1 MEQEAAK
8 ALINDPYGLL
18 AVLVLIPAALFY
30 LAENTPLKV
39 FFQKV
44 PVLVFAYVV
53 PSLFAAAGIIPSDAP
68 IYGDIMRFVLP
79 ASLLLLTLSI
89 DLKGIYNL
97 GPKALLLFFSA
108 TAGII
113 IGGPIALF
121 LFQSYLPDD
130 IWQGFAALAGSW
142 TGGGVNFVAVGIA
155 VGATESML
163 GMMVIVDVVVAYTW
177 TGLLM
182 FFASRYKKIDLRH
195 NADNSMVEELREK
208 VEKFQKSAARVS
220 TTSDFMVLIGVAF
233 GVAWVARQLGMWLP
247 PIGGIFDSF
256 AWMIV
261 IVTAIGVV
269 LSFTPFRQYEG
280 AGASKMGTLML
291 YMLIGVIGVKADFT
305 LIAQYPMLIA
315 AGATWLV
322 IHVIIIYL
330 IMRLTKAPLF
340 FMAVGSQANV
350 GGVAS
355 APIVASAF
363 HPALATVGVLLG
375 VAGYV
380 VGTYAGLLTAFLLRL
395 VSGG

>member
-1 MEQEAAK
+1 MEQETT
-8 ALINDPYGLL
+8 ALITDTYGLL
-18 AVLVLIPAALFY
+18 AVLILIPAALFY
-30 LAENTPLKV
+30 LAENTPLKA

-44 PVLVFAYVV
+44 PVLVFAYIV
-53 PSLFAAAGIIPSDAP
+53 PSLFVAAGIIPSDAP
-68 IYGDIMRFVLP
+68 LYPHIMGFVLP

-113 IGGPIALF
+113 IGGPIAL
-121 LFQSYLPDD
+121 LIFQSHLPDD

-142 TGGGVNFVAVGIA
+142 TGGGVNFVAVGMA

-182 FFASRYKKIDLRH
+182 FFASRYKKIDASN
-195 NADNSMVEELREK
+195 NADNTMVEDLRHK
-208 VEKFQKSAARVS
+208 VEKFQKDTARVS

-233 GVAWVARQLGMWLP
+233 GAAWLARQVGAWMP
-247 PIGGIFDSF
+247 EIGGIFDSF

-261 IVTAIGVV
+261 LVTGFGVI
-269 LSFTPFRQYEG
+269 LSFTPFRKYEG
-280 AGASKMGTLML
+280 AGASKLGTLML

-305 LIAQYPMLIA
+305 LIAEYPMLIA
-315 AGATWLV
+315 AGATWLL
-322 IHVIIIYL
+322 IHIIIIYL
-330 IMRLTKAPLF
+330 VMRFTKAPLF

-380 VGTYAGLLTAFLLRL
+380 VGTYAGLLTAYFLRL
-395 VSGG
+395 VAGG

>member
-1 MEQEAAK
+1 MQEQT
-8 ALINDPYGLL
+8 ALITDAYGLL
-18 AVLVLIPAALFY
+18 AVLVLIPATLFY
-30 LAENTPLKV
+30 LAENTRLKS

-44 PVLVFAYVV
+44 PVLVFAYIV

-113 IGGPIALF
+113 IGGPIALL

-142 TGGGVNFVAVGIA
+142 TGGGVNFVAVGVA

-182 FFASRYKKIDLRH
+182 FFAARYTRIDAGH
-195 NADNSMVEELREK
+195 GADNSMVEELRKK
-208 VEKFQKSAARVS
+208 VETFQKETARIS

-233 GVAWVARQLGMWLP
+233 GAAWLARQLGMWLP

-261 IVTAIGVV
+261 LVTGFGVI
-269 LSFTPFRQYEG
+269 LSFTPFRKYEG
-280 AGASKMGTLML
+280 AGASKLGTLML

-315 AGATWLV
+315 AGATWMV
-322 IHVIIIYL
+322 IHIIIIYL
-330 IMRLTKAPLF
+330 IMRFTKAPLF

-355 APIVASAF
+355 APIVASSF

-395 VSGG
+395 VAGAG

>member
-1 MEQEAAK
+1 MEQDIPQG
-8 ALINDPYGLL
+8 LINDPYGLL
-18 AVLVLIPAALFY
+18 AVLVLIPASLFY
-30 LAENTPLKV
+30 LAENTRLKA
-39 FFQKV
+39 FFDRV
-44 PVLVFAYVV
+44 PVLVFAYLV
-53 PSLFAAAGIIPSDAP
+53 PSVLATVGFIPSDAP

-113 IGGPIALF
+113 IGGPIALAIY
-121 LFQSYLPDD
+121 QSYLPDD

-142 TGGGVNFVAVGIA
+142 TGGGVNFVAVGVA

-177 TGLLM
+177 TAILM
-182 FFASRYKKIDLRH
+182 FFAAKYKKIDAGH
-195 NADNSMVEELREK
+195 GADNKMVEDLKEK
-208 VEKFQKSAARVS
+208 VITFQKETARVS
-220 TTSDFMVLIGVAF
+220 STSDFMVLIGVAF
-233 GVAWVARQLGMWLP
+233 GLAWVARQLGMWMP
-247 PIGGIFDSF
+247 EIGGIFDSF

-261 IVTAIGVV
+261 LVTAFGVI
-269 LSFTPFRQYEG
+269 LSFTPFRKYEG
-280 AGASKMGTLML
+280 AGASRLGTLML

-315 AGATWLV
+315 AGATWLL
-322 IHVIIIYL
+322 IHIIIIYL
-330 IMRLTKAPLF
+330 IMRFTKAPLF

-395 VSGG
+395 VGG

>member
-1 MEQEAAK
+1 MQEQT
-8 ALINDPYGLL
+8 ALITDAYGLL
-18 AVLVLIPAALFY
+18 AVLVLIPATLFY
-30 LAENTPLKV
+30 LAENTRLKS

-44 PVLVFAYVV
+44 PVLVFAYIV

-113 IGGPIALF
+113 IGGPIALL

-142 TGGGVNFVAVGIA
+142 TGGGVNFVAVGVA

-182 FFASRYKKIDLRH
+182 FFAARYKRIDAGH
-195 NADNSMVEELREK
+195 GADNSMVEELRKK
-208 VEKFQKSAARVS
+208 VETFQKETARIS

-233 GVAWVARQLGMWLP
+233 GAAWLARQLGMWLP

-261 IVTAIGVV
+261 LVTGFGVI
-269 LSFTPFRQYEG
+269 LSFTPFRKYEG
-280 AGASKMGTLML
+280 AGASKLGTLML

-315 AGATWLV
+315 AGATWMV
-322 IHVIIIYL
+322 IHIIIIYL
-330 IMRLTKAPLF
+330 IMRFTKAPLF

-355 APIVASAF
+355 APIVASSF

-395 VSGG
+395 VAGAG

>member
-1 MEQEAAK
+1 MEQETT
-8 ALINDPYGLL
+8 ALITDTYGLL
-18 AVLVLIPAALFY
+18 AVLILIPAALFY
-30 LAENTPLKV
+30 LAENTPLKA

-44 PVLVFAYVV
+44 PVLVFAYIV
-53 PSLFAAAGIIPSDAP
+53 PSLFVAAGIIPSEAP
-68 IYGDIMRFVLP
+68 LYGHIMGFVLP

-121 LFQSYLPDD
+121 IFQSYLPDD

-142 TGGGVNFVAVGIA
+142 TGGGVNFVAVGVA

-182 FFASRYKKIDLRH
+182 FFASRYKKIDAS
-195 NADNSMVEELREK
+195 NKADNSMVEDLRLK
-208 VEKFQKSAARVS
+208 VEKFQEDTARVS

-233 GVAWVARQLGMWLP
+233 GAAWLARQLGGWMP
-247 PIGGIFDSF
+247 EIGGIFDSF

-261 IVTAIGVV
+261 LVTGFGVI
-269 LSFTPFRQYEG
+269 LSFTPFRKYEG
-280 AGASKMGTLML
+280 AGASKLGTLML

-305 LIAQYPMLIA
+305 LIAEYPMLIA
-315 AGATWLV
+315 AGATWLL
-322 IHVIIIYL
+322 IHIIIIYL
-330 IMRLTKAPLF
+330 VMRFTKAPLF

-395 VSGG
+395 VAGG

>member
-1 MEQEAAK
+1 MQEQT
-8 ALINDPYGLL
+8 ALITDAYGLL
-18 AVLVLIPAALFY
+18 AVLVLIPATLFY
-30 LAENTPLKV
+30 LAENTRLKS

-44 PVLVFAYVV
+44 PVLVFAYIV

-113 IGGPIALF
+113 IGGPIALL

-142 TGGGVNFVAVGIA
+142 TGGGVNFVAVGVA

-182 FFASRYKKIDLRH
+182 FFAARYKRIDAGH
-195 NADNSMVEELREK
+195 GADNSMVEELRKK
-208 VEKFQKSAARVS
+208 VETFQKETARIS

-233 GVAWVARQLGMWLP
+233 GAAWLARQLGMWLP

-261 IVTAIGVV
+261 LVTGFGVI
-269 LSFTPFRQYEG
+269 LSFTPFRKYEG
-280 AGASKMGTLML
+280 AGASKLGTLML

-322 IHVIIIYL
+322 IHIIIIYL
-330 IMRLTKAPLF
+330 IMRFTKAPLF

-355 APIVASAF
+355 APIVASSF

-395 VSGG
+395 VAGAG

>member
-1 MEQEAAK
+1 MEQETT
-8 ALINDPYGLL
+8 ALITDTYGLL
-18 AVLVLIPAALFY
+18 AVLILIPAALFY
-30 LAENTPLKV
+30 LAENTPLKA

-44 PVLVFAYVV
+44 PVLVFAYIV
-53 PSLFAAAGIIPSDAP
+53 PSLFVAAGIIPSDAP
-68 IYGDIMRFVLP
+68 LYPHIMGFVLP

-113 IGGPIALF
+113 IGGPIAL
-121 LFQSYLPDD
+121 LIFQSHLPDD

-142 TGGGVNFVAVGIA
+142 TGGGVNFVAVGMA

-182 FFASRYKKIDLRH
+182 FFASRYKKIDASNKADNTMVEDLRH
-195 NADNSMVEELREK
+195 K
-208 VEKFQKSAARVS
+208 VEKFQKDTARVS

-233 GVAWVARQLGMWLP
+233 GAAWLARQLGAWMP
-247 PIGGIFDSF
+247 EIGGIFDSF

-261 IVTAIGVV
+261 LVTGFGVI
-269 LSFTPFRQYEG
+269 LSFTPFRKYEG
-280 AGASKMGTLML
+280 AGASKLGTLML

-305 LIAQYPMLIA
+305 LIAEYPMLIA
-315 AGATWLV
+315 AGATWLL
-322 IHVIIIYL
+322 IHIIIIYL
-330 IMRLTKAPLF
+330 VMRFTKAPLF

-380 VGTYAGLLTAFLLRL
+380 VGTYAGLLTAYFLRL
-395 VSGG
+395 VAGG

>member
-1 MEQEAAK
+1 MENEIAQP
-8 ALINDPYGLL
+8 LINDSYGLL
-18 AVLVLIPAALFY
+18 AVLVLVPAALFY
-30 LAENTPLKV
+30 LAENTPLKA
-39 FFQKV
+39 FFEKV
-44 PVLVFAYVV
+44 PVLVFAYIV
-53 PSLFAAAGIIPSDAP
+53 PSVLVVLGLIPSEAP

-97 GPKALLLFFSA
+97 GPKALILFFSA

-121 LFQSYLPDD
+121 LFQGYLPPD
-130 IWQGFAALAGSW
+130 IWKGFAALAGSW
-142 TGGGVNFVAVGIA
+142 TGGGVNFVAVGLA

-182 FFASRYKKIDLRH
+182 FFASRYKKIDASH
-195 NADNSMVEELREK
+195 GADNSAVETLREK
-208 VEKFQKSAARVS
+208 VEGFQKSTARVS
-220 TTSDFMVLIGVAF
+220 STSDFMVLIGVAF
-233 GVAWVARQLGMWLP
+233 GGAWLARQLGIWMP

-261 IVTAIGVV
+261 IVTAFGVI
-269 LSFTPFRQYEG
+269 LSFTPFRKYEG
-280 AGASKMGTLML
+280 AGASKLGTLML

-305 LIAQYPMLIA
+305 LIAEYPMLMA
-315 AGATWLV
+315 AGATWLS
-322 IHVIIIYL
+322 IHILVIYL
-330 IMRLTKAPLF
+330 VMRFTKAPLF

-380 VGTYAGLLTAFLLRL
+380 VGTYAGLLTAYLMRL
-395 VSGG
+395 VAG

>member
-1 MEQEAAK
+1 MQEQT
-8 ALINDPYGLL
+8 ALITDPYGLL
-18 AVLVLIPAALFY
+18 AVLILIPAALFY
-30 LAENTPLKV
+30 LAENTPLKA

-44 PVLVFAYVV
+44 PVLVFAYIV
-53 PSLFAAAGIIPSDAP
+53 PSLFSAAGIIPSDAP

-113 IGGPIALF
+113 IGGPIAL
-121 LFQSYLPDD
+121 LIFQSYLPDD

-142 TGGGVNFVAVGIA
+142 TGGGVNFVAVGLA

-182 FFASRYKKIDLRH
+182 FFASRYKRIDANH
-195 NADNSMVEELREK
+195 GADNTMVENLRLK
-208 VEKFQKSAARVS
+208 VEKFQKETARVS

-233 GVAWVARQLGMWLP
+233 GAAWLARQLGMWLP

-261 IVTAIGVV
+261 LVTGFGVI
-269 LSFTPFRQYEG
+269 LSFTPFRKYEG
-280 AGASKMGTLML
+280 AGASKLGTLML
-291 YMLIGVIGVKADFT
+291 YMLIGVIGVKADFS

-315 AGATWLV
+315 AGATWLL
-322 IHVIIIYL
+322 IHILVIYL
-330 IMRLTKAPLF
+330 VMRFTKAPLF

-380 VGTYAGLLTAFLLRL
+380 VGTYAGLLTAFLLRM
-395 VSGG
+395 VAGGG

>member
-1 MEQEAAK
+1 M
-8 ALINDPYGLL
+8 INDAYGLL
-18 AVLVLIPAALFY
+18 AVLVLVPATLFY
-30 LAENTPLKV
+30 LAENTFLKA
-39 FFQKV
+39 FFQRV
-44 PVLVFAYVV
+44 PVLVFAYLV
-53 PSLFAAAGIIPSDAP
+53 PSLLVMAGVIPAEAP

-89 DLKGIYNL
+89 DLKGIYRL
-97 GPKALLLFFSA
+97 GPKALILFFSA

-113 IGGPIALF
+113 IGGPVALF
-121 LFQSYLPDD
+121 LFQDHLPAD
-130 IWQGFAALAGSW
+130 IWKGFAALAGSW
-142 TGGGVNFVAVGIA
+142 TGGGVNFVAVGVS
-155 VGATESML
+155 VGASETLL

-177 TGLLM
+177 TALLM
-182 FFASRYKKIDLRH
+182 FFASKYKHIDRMH
-195 NADNSMVEELREK
+195 GADNQMVEELRAR
-208 VEKFQKSAARVS
+208 VESFQKSTARIS

-233 GVAWVARQLGMWLP
+233 GAAWLARQIGLWLP

-261 IVTAIGVV
+261 IVTAFGVI
-269 LSFTPFRQYEG
+269 LSFTPFRAYEG
-280 AGASKMGTLML
+280 AGASKLGTLML

-305 LIAQYPMLIA
+305 KIAEYPMLIA
-315 AGATWLV
+315 AGATWMLIHILV
-322 IHVIIIYL
+322 VYL
-330 IMRLTKAPLF
+330 VMRFTKAPLF

-380 VGTYAGLLTAFLLRL
+380 VGTYAGLLTAYLMQLIA
-395 VSGG
+395 G

>member
-1 MEQEAAK
+1 M
-8 ALINDPYGLL
+8 INDAYGLL
-18 AVLVLIPAALFY
+18 AVLVLVPASLFY
-30 LAENTPLKV
+30 LAENTFMKA
-39 FFQKV
+39 FFQRV
-44 PVLVFAYVV
+44 PVLVFAYLV
-53 PSLFAAAGIIPSDAP
+53 PSLLVMAGVIPADAP

-89 DLKGIYNL
+89 DLKGIYRL
-97 GPKALLLFFSA
+97 GPKALIMFFSA

-113 IGGPIALF
+113 IGGPIALMIF
-121 LFQSYLPDD
+121 GDYLPDD
-130 IWQGFAALAGSW
+130 IWKGFAALAGSW
-142 TGGGVNFVAVGIA
+142 TGGGVNFVAVGVS
-155 VGATESML
+155 VGASETLL

-177 TGLLM
+177 TALLM
-182 FFASRYKKIDLRH
+182 FFASKYKHIDRMH
-195 NADNSMVEELREK
+195 GADNHMVEELRER
-208 VEKFQKSAARVS
+208 VETFQKSTARIS

-233 GVAWVARQLGMWLP
+233 AAAWLARQLGLWLP

-261 IVTAIGVV
+261 IVTAFGVI

-280 AGASKMGTLML
+280 AGASKLGTLML

-305 LIAQYPMLIA
+305 KIAEYPMLIA
-315 AGATWLV
+315 AGATWLLV
-322 IHVIIIYL
+322 HIIVLYIV
-330 IMRLTKAPLF
+330 MRFTRAPLF

-380 VGTYAGLLTAFLLRL
+380 VGTYAGLLTAYLMQLIA
-395 VSGG
+395 G

>member
-1 MEQEAAK
+1 MQEST
-8 ALINDPYGLL
+8 ALITDSYGLL

-30 LAENTPLKV
+30 LAENTPLKA

-53 PSLFAAAGIIPSDAP
+53 PSLFVAANIIPSEAP

-108 TAGII
+108 TAGIV

-121 LFQSYLPDD
+121 LFQSYLPED
-130 IWQGFAALAGSW
+130 IWKGFAALAGSW
-142 TGGGVNFVAVGIA
+142 TGGGVNFVAVGVA
-155 VGATESML
+155 VGASESML

-182 FFASRYKKIDLRH
+182 FFASRYKRIDAG
-195 NADNSMVEELREK
+195 NQADNSMVERLREK
-208 VEKFQKSAARVS
+208 VETFQKETARVS

-233 GVAWVARQLGMWLP
+233 GAAWLARQIGNWLP

-261 IVTAIGVV
+261 VVTAFGVI
-269 LSFTPFRQYEG
+269 LSFTPFRKYEG
-280 AGASKMGTLML
+280 AGASKLGTLML

-305 LIAQYPMLIA
+305 LIAEYPMLIA
-315 AGATWLV
+315 AGATWML

-330 IMRLTKAPLF
+330 IMRFTRAPLF

-380 VGTYAGLLTAFLLRL
+380 IGTYAGLLTAFLMRL
-395 VSGG
+395 VAGG

>member
-1 MEQEAAK
+1 MEEPT
-8 ALINDPYGLL
+8 ALITDPYGLL

-30 LAENTPLKV
+30 LAENTPLKA

-44 PVLVFAYVV
+44 PVLVFAYIV

-113 IGGPIALF
+113 IGGPIALL

-142 TGGGVNFVAVGIA
+142 TGGGVNFVAVGVA

-182 FFASRYKKIDLRH
+182 FFASRYKRIDARH
-195 NADNSMVEELREK
+195 GADNSMVENLRIK
-208 VEKFQKSAARVS
+208 VESFQKETARVS

-233 GVAWVARQLGMWLP
+233 GAAWLARQIGMWLP

-261 IVTAIGVV
+261 LVTGFGVI
-269 LSFTPFRQYEG
+269 LSFTPFRKYEG
-280 AGASKMGTLML
+280 AGASKLGTLML

-305 LIAQYPMLIA
+305 LIAEYPMLIA
-315 AGATWLV
+315 AGATWLL
-322 IHVIIIYL
+322 IHIFVIYL
-330 IMRLTKAPLF
+330 IMRFTKAPLF

-380 VGTYAGLLTAFLLRL
+380 VGTYAGLFTAYLLRL
-395 VSGG
+395 VAGGG